1 MNCKRKR
8 IVPYYGYY
16 KNKITVSIKEDPV
29 EWKKQWTF
37 FNKERKKALDFKN
50 KDHINEMRRK
60 KRQTPEGKEKL
71 RLQNQRYIKKHR
83 KKLTDKFLERRKKDP
98 AFKILTILRGRIRQ
112 ALKGYNK
119 SDLTVKLLGCSI
131 EEFWIHLEKKFIRG
145 MTRENH
151 GEWHVDHIIPC
162 ASFDLSKPEE
172 QAKCFHYTNLQPLWA
187 IDNLKKGDRKYD
199 RPDEVGNSRNTDQE

>member
-1 MNCKRKR
+1 MNNKR
-8 IVPYYGYY
+8 IVPYGYY
-16 KNKITVSIKEDPV
+16 KDKITVSLKEDPV
-29 EWKKQWTF
+29 EWKRQWTF
-37 FNKERKKALDFKN
+37 FNKERKKARDFKN
-50 KDHINEMRRK
+50 KDHINELRRK
-60 KRQTPEGKEKL
+60 RRKTPEGAKL
-71 RLQNQRYIKKHR
+71 LAIYNKTYTKKHR
-83 KKLTDKFLERRKKDP
+83 KKLTEKFLERRKKDP

-119 SDLTVKLLGCSI
+119 SNLTVKLLGCSI
-131 EEFWIHLEKKFIRG
+131 EEFWIHLEKKFTKG

-199 RPDEVGNSRNTDQE
+199 RSNEVGNPRSTDQE

>member
-8 IVPYYGYY
+8 IVTYGYY

-29 EWKKQWTF
+29 EWRRQWTF
-37 FNKERKKALDFKN
+37 FNKERKKELDFKN
-50 KDHINEMRRK
+50 KDHINELRRK
-60 KRQTPEGKEKL
+60 RRKTPEGAAL
-71 RLQNQRYIKKHR
+71 LATYNSTYNKKHR
-83 KKLTDKFLERRKKDP
+83 KKLTEKYLERRKKDP

-119 SDLTVKLLGCSI
+119 SNLTVKLLGCRI
-131 EEFWIHLEKKFIRG
+131 EEFWIHLEKKFTKD

-187 IDNLKKGDRKYD
+187 MDNLKKGDRKWNIQKYY
-199 RPDEVGNSRNTDQE
+199 QK

>member
-16 KNKITVSIKEDPV
+16 KNKITVSIKENPV

-83 KKLTDKFLERRKKDP
+83 KKLTEKFLERRKKDP

-131 EEFWIHLEKKFIRG
+131 EEFWIHLEKKFTRG

-172 QAKCFHYTNLQPLWA
+172 QVKCFHYTNLQPLWA

-199 RPDEVGNSRNTDQE
+199 RPDEMGNRPSSSKE